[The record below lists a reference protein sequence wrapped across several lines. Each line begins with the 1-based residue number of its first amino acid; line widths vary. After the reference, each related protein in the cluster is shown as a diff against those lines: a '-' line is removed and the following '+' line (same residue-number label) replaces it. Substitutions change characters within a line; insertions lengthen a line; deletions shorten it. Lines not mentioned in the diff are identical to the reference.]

1 MPRDLADVL
10 HYFLPELEQGR
21 GDAPDHEVPSV
32 QEAPVDLPGSSSSQ
46 GPGCAEDR
54 AAARPPLPVLGLPI
68 GARDVV
74 RAALAWNL
82 AIETT
87 RLGASTVLLA
97 PDSDGRSPL
106 WPEAGIG
113 PLGSE
118 LVYCRAQDLEQL
130 YAAAAELA
138 AARAEKARQ
147 GGIVFLRIPPEWLEE
162 GRTELD
168 PVRWMLLM
176 SSSNRRDLDA
186 AFERAARLVD
196 RHPRI
201 ELGLTVH
208 GAQSIAEA
216 RSAFEWLA
224 RRIQQRFGLDLIS
237 YGLLVDDLH
246 VYRAIAA
253 QRPIGLAHPQAP
265 ATRALMDVARL
276 LYEDARSRVL
286 G

>member
-21 GDAPDHEVPSV
+21 GDVPDTEVMPGP
-32 QEAPVDLPGSSSSQ
+32 EASLGLERAMPGA
-46 GPGCAEDR
+46 GHTEACAG
-54 AAARPPLPVLGLPI
+54 ARPPLPILGIPI

-97 PDSDGRSPL
+97 PDSDCSSPL
-106 WPEAGIG
+106 WPEAGVG

-118 LVYCRAQDLEQL
+118 LVYCPARDLAGL
-130 YAAAAELA
+130 YSAAADLA

-147 GGIVFLRIPPEWLEE
+147 GGIVFLRIPPDWLEDS
-162 GRTELD
+162 RARLD
-168 PVRWMLLM
+168 SARWMLLM
-176 SSSNRRDLDA
+176 SSSNRLDLDA
-186 AFERAARLVD
+186 ALDRATRLVD
-196 RHPRI
+196 RHPSI

-224 RRIQQRFGLDLIS
+224 RRIRERLGLDLIS
-237 YGLLVDDLH
+237 YGLLVDDLN

>member
-1 MPRDLADVL
+1 M
-10 HYFLPELEQGR
+10 
-21 GDAPDHEVPSV
+21 
-32 QEAPVDLPGSSSSQ
+32 
-46 GPGCAEDR
+46 
-54 AAARPPLPVLGLPI
+54 
-68 GARDVV
+68 
-74 RAALAWNL
+74 
-82 AIETT
+82 
-87 RLGASTVLLA
+87 LA
-97 PDSDGRSPL
+97 PDSDCRSPL

-118 LVYCRAQDLEQL
+118 LVYCPARDLPGL
-130 YAAAAELA
+130 YAAAADLA

-147 GGIVFLRIPPEWLEE
+147 GGIVFLRIPPEWLDDECTPIE
-162 GRTELD
+162 SA
-168 PVRWMLLM
+168 RWMLLM
-176 SSSNRRDLDA
+176 SSSNRRDLEA
-186 AFERAARLVD
+186 ALDRAARLQSS
-196 RHPRI
+196 HPRI

-224 RRIQQRFGLDLIS
+224 RRMQERLGLDLIS

>member
-21 GDAPDHEVPSV
+21 GEAVDREAKAAT
-32 QEAPVDLPGSSSSQ
+32 EAPIGLERSWP
-46 GPGCAEDR
+46 GPGCSEGR
-54 AAARPPLPVLGLPI
+54 ASAPPPLPILGVPI

-87 RLGASTVLLA
+87 RLGASTVMLA
-97 PDSDGRSPL
+97 PDSDSSSPL

-118 LVYCRAQDLEQL
+118 LVYCPATDLAGL
-130 YAAAAELA
+130 YATAAELA
-138 AARAEKARQ
+138 AARAEKARH
-147 GGIVFLRIPPEWLEE
+147 GGIVFLRIPPDWLEDSGE
-162 GRTELD
+162 PLD
-168 PVRWMLLM
+168 SARWMLLM

-186 AFERAARLVD
+186 ALDRAARLVD

-208 GAQSIAEA
+208 GAQSISEA

-224 RRIQQRFGLDLIS
+224 RRIRERLGLDLIS
-237 YGLLVDDLH
+237 YGVLVDDLH